1 MLFGYDGQIYPNK
14 IIIWLQTFIPT
25 KGSRKKSY
33 FLNGSAIKAIKASSI
48 MAVDIF
54 STNKK
59 KNPNFFLFSFL
70 MGMGILGSAI
80 KGMGGG

>member
-1 MLFGYDGQIYPNK
+1 MLFGYDGQIYPKK

-25 KGSRKKSY
+25 KGSY
-33 FLNGSAIKAIKASSI
+33 FLNGSAIKASSI

-59 KNPNFFLFSFL
+59 KKSQFFSFFFLNGS
-70 MGMGILGSAI
+70 MGILGSAI
-80 KGMGGG
+80 KGMRGG